1 MKTQKYVFT
10 EEDVPAYDS
19 LDISE
24 LIQELRRLD
33 SIKKEV
39 ELRHKV
45 VKNNLMNSLKEQE
58 GLQYQDGKYYA
69 RIQKQERNT
78 LDSNWVKKFAEEQG
92 VELQYKKSEVE
103 KLETK
108 RID

>member
-1 MKTQKYVFT
+1 MQTQKYVFT

-33 SIKKEV
+33 SIKREV
-39 ELRHKV
+39 ELRYKV
-45 VKNNLMNSLKEQE
+45 VKNNLLNELRDKEDYM
-58 GLQYQDGKYYA
+58 YQDDKYYA
-69 RIQKQERNT
+69 RIQKIQRNSI
-78 LDSNWVKKFAEEQG
+78 DSNWVKRFVEEQG
-92 VELQYKKSEVE
+92 VEPVYKTSEVE
-103 KLETK
+103 KLDVK